1 VHIAIKLLII
11 FVALGALFM
20 GAVFLIA
27 GGLLAN
33 YAIGAVLLLVG
44 FALLGYVYMN
54 ERIEAKR
61 PLQQTFNVTMTGAG
75 EMAERKLL
83 CRSCGAPLEQKDVT
97 LMSGGLVGKCPY
109 CGTVTNFE
117 EQPKW

>member
-1 VHIAIKLLII
+1 MHIAIKLLII
-11 FVALGALFM
+11 LVAMGALFM
-20 GAVFLIA
+20 GAIFLIA
-27 GGLLAN
+27 GGLVAN
-33 YAIGAVLLLVG
+33 YVIGAVLLLVG
-44 FALLGYVYMN
+44 FGLLGYIYLN

-61 PLQQTFNVTMTGAG
+61 PLQQTFNVTMAGSG
-75 EMAERKLL
+75 EMVERKMF

-109 CGTVTNFE
+109 CGTVTTLE